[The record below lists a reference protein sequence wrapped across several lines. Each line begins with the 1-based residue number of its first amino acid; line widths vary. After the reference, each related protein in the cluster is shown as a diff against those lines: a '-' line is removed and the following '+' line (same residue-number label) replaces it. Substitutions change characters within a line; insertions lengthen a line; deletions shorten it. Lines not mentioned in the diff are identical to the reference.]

1 MFKWLRS
8 MKIKTKI
15 LAVAFIAIF
24 LSICIISTSNYIYV
38 HSIFREQIV
47 TDNRTIVS
55 KVTQQVSYSMEDIE
69 RYAQGIALND
79 QVQLFLRSIKIT
91 TGFDYFDNEF
101 KLDRALKEFTFLRAN
116 IIEDMFVV
124 NSYNKSLDFNQMY
137 TSTLN
142 EDWYDYF
149 RSDQGAN
156 GFSKPFFV
164 ATHLNSPKTKV
175 ISYVIDIYD
184 EDNHRNH
191 LGKLVILLNY
201 NVLVQPMAIDLS
213 KGLEIITLDKQGHI
227 IYSPHEYPAS
237 DSLPKPEDML
247 LLEGVAP
254 SESDYY
260 IVEEIQASSWKIIGI
275 LSKEHINTSLK
286 YINFVLLLI
295 LFLSLLIMMM
305 IIYPVMNNLT
315 KPLIKLIWGMRR
327 VSKGDLETQIQ
338 VNSGDEIEE
347 VSHIFNNMVKDI
359 KNLLEESVLMEKK
372 KRNLSIKMFMYQI
385 NPHFIYN
392 TLNSVIY
399 LARKADSPEIVEL
412 IKAFVSFLQRT
423 IKSQPEVFS
432 SIENEMRYIDDYLL
446 LLKYRYHDRVDI
458 SWQIDEDAQGY
469 RIPQM
474 ILYPLVE
481 NSIFHGILPATEK
494 GRIRIIVTKKKT
506 GLKLC
511 VEDNGVGIPPQR
523 VEELRQQMASNSLI
537 EEEVSDHIGLQ
548 NVNNRLKLLFGE
560 SNCLNIESVENEGT
574 RVWFLLPYRH

>member
-1 MFKWLRS
+1 
-8 MKIKTKI
+8 
-15 LAVAFIAIF
+15 
-24 LSICIISTSNYIYV
+24 
-38 HSIFREQIV
+38 
-47 TDNRTIVS
+47 
-55 KVTQQVSYSMEDIE
+55 
-69 RYAQGIALND
+69 
-79 QVQLFLRSIKIT
+79 
-91 TGFDYFDNEF
+91 
-101 KLDRALKEFTFLRAN
+101 
-116 IIEDMFVV
+116 
-124 NSYNKSLDFNQMY
+124 
-137 TSTLN
+137 
-142 EDWYDYF
+142 
-149 RSDQGAN
+149 
-156 GFSKPFFV
+156 
-164 ATHLNSPKTKV
+164 
-175 ISYVIDIYD
+175 
-184 EDNHRNH
+184 
-191 LGKLVILLNY
+191 
-201 NVLVQPMAIDLS
+201 
-213 KGLEIITLDKQGHI
+213 
-227 IYSPHEYPAS
+227 
-237 DSLPKPEDML
+237 
-247 LLEGVAP
+247 
-254 SESDYY
+254 
-260 IVEEIQASSWKIIGI
+260 
-275 LSKEHINTSLK
+275 
-286 YINFVLLLI
+286 
-295 LFLSLLIMMM
+295 LIMMM

-372 KRNLSIKMFMYQI
+372 KRNLAIKMFMYQI

-458 SWQIDEDAQGY
+458 SWQIDGNAQGY

-494 GRIRIIVTKKKT
+494 GRIRIIVTKEKSD
-506 GLKLC
+506 LKLC

-523 VEELRQQMASNSLI
+523 VEELRQQMASHSLI

-574 RVWFLLPYRH
+574 RVWFLLPYRHKDHKNV